1 MDELIVLFSKYLQL
15 EKNASE
21 HTLEAY
27 MTDLSQFVAF
37 VEPRLDGEMN
47 WNSIDRFMVRA
58 WVMNLSDQALSK
70 KTIARKIASLRSF
83 FKYVVKRGYVDKNP
97 TSHLPSIKLDQRL
110 PEWVSEQE
118 MIQLLE
124 EASPSDAS
132 SMKATSLNAS
142 KVDPLFCLEQAV
154 LELFYS
160 SGIRVSE
167 MVNLRYNDVD
177 FRSGL
182 IKVTGKGRKQRI
194 IPIGEQA
201 KKHLLTW
208 LSLRQS
214 IQKTQQT
221 SANEQ
226 LFLTKRGKPATRE
239 FLYRIVKKRLQQTEI
254 KQKSPHTIRH
264 SFATHLLDH
273 GADIRVVKELLGHSS
288 LAATQI
294 YTHTSKEQLRKS
306 YQSAHP
312 RAGKASDAET

>member
-37 VEPRLDGEMN
+37 VEPRLKGEMN
-47 WNSIDRFMVRA
+47 WNAIDRFLIRE

-70 KTIARKIASLRSF
+70 KTIARKMASLRSF
-83 FKYVVKRGYVDKNP
+83 FKYVVKRGHVEKNP
-97 TSHLPSIKLDQRL
+97 TSYLPSIKLDQRL

-118 MIQLLE
+118 MIQILE
-124 EASPSDAS
+124 ETSPTD
-132 SMKATSLNAS
+132 
-142 KVDPLFCLEQAV
+142 DPLFCLEQAV

-194 IPIGEQA
+194 VPVGEQA
-201 KKHLLTW
+201 KKHLLSW

-214 IQKTQQT
+214 IQKTHQT

-226 LFLTKRGKPATRE
+226 LFLTKRGKPVTRE
-239 FLYRIVKKRLQQTEI
+239 FLYRIVKKRLQLTEI

-312 RAGKASDAET
+312 RAGEASDSDTR